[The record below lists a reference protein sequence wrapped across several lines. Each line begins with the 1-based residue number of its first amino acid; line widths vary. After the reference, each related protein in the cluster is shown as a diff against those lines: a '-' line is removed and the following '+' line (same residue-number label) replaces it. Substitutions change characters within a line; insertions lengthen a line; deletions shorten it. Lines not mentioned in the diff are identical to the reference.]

1 MSTFWL
7 KIAGVGVVVVG
18 LIIIISVFSSS
29 KPQPQTG
36 PKNIYDVWEQDEKRL
51 EAEPNAKPPQTTE
64 PPSTGKPPVI
74 EQPKPRFKKLSMVEE
89 VQAQQL
95 WEWVKT
101 QRKMGRL
108 PVFSYKQMVDKCR
121 EIIERWPD
129 SEYAFK
135 AKRALADIPERYHKM
150 YNVSKE
156 EMDVSNFYR

>member
-51 EAEPNAKPPQTTE
+51 EAEPNAKPPQTTP

-74 EQPKPRFKKLSMVEE
+74 VQREPRFKKLSMVEE